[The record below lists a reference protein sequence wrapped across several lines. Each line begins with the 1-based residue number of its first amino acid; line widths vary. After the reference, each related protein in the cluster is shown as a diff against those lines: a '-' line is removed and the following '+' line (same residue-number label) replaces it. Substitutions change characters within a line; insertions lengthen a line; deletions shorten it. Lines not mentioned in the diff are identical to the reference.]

1 MLIRPRV
8 MAVCA
13 ALCVLAPMTLASAA
27 QAHRGARH
35 LHRHDVF
42 QSKQV
47 SGVCAQAGVAVSDH
61 VHAFKRLDEV
71 QDPGVSSL
79 SETQTKE
86 LVAACEKL
94 AGAFAVKHKAVEGAS
109 KTFWEALKADR
120 TKLQEACPALTEHH
134 EHGFWE
140 QTELSPACQEAL
152 KSYWASAHEAG
163 KAYRTAV
170 QEACKTFHAALTE
183 FEEATKAIVA
193 AIEAGESEHHFQPA
207 PGPGGPELPGT
218 GPVGPGHAGPGYTG
232 SGHGGPGSEGSG
244 PHGYGRG

>member
-8 MAVCA
+8 MAVFA
-13 ALCVLAPMTLASAA
+13 AVCVLAPMTPTSAA
-27 QAHRGARH
+27 QAHRGARR

-42 QSKQV
+42 QSRQV
-47 SGVCAQAGVAVSDH
+47 SGVCAQAGVGVGDH
-61 VHAFKRLDEV
+61 VHAFKRLDDV
-71 QDPGVSSL
+71 QHPAVSSL
-79 SETQTKE
+79 SESQAKE
-86 LVAACEKL
+86 LVAACEQL
-94 AGAFAVKHKAVEGAS
+94 AGAFAVKQKAVEGAS

-120 TKLQEACPALTEHH
+120 AKLQEACPALTEHH

-170 QEACKTFHAALTE
+170 QEACKTFHAAVTE
-183 FEEATKAIVA
+183 FEEATKSILA

-207 PGPGGPELPGT
+207 PGPAGPVLPGT
-218 GPVGPGHAGPGYTG
+218 GAGDPGHAGPGFTG
-232 SGHGGPGSEGSG
+232 SGNGGPGFDGS
-244 PHGYGRG
+244 HGYGRG